1 MPCRSFRLLFLIF
14 LAFLAPLANAA
25 AEGTTDCMGAAR
37 PGWTPP
43 ESWVWRQ
50 ICAGRKADLEIGF
63 PEPTASRGLS
73 AGFITALLFDPQLK
87 ALVPHS
93 GVHISGGEIE
103 GPLRLDNAAPGY
115 ELSLERM
122 HISGDVDL
130 HGLTTAGNV
139 SLANT
144 RVAGSLDLNGA
155 SFGGSLRLEGL
166 HVSGE
171 LHLLR
176 GSIGGSAEF
185 NDIDIGRNLDLER
198 LSVAHNLV
206 MRRARLPGVNLLGGS
221 VKADIHMEDSFI
233 SGWTWMEDLQVGSDL
248 FLERARLVRTDLK
261 GSNIGDNL
269 RMTGDHVAGPLNMQ
283 GIKVGQDLNMD
294 AGSYQEVNLR
304 DAEIGY
310 TLRFDGSQVTGP
322 LAAPAAHIGH
332 TLSLGKDARF
342 DEAVDLAYVR
352 VDGAVL
358 MKGSSFAKGV
368 TLDGATIGQG
378 LSITE
383 GTRIVGPLSMTFAK
397 VGSNVDLTGGSFD
410 SVDLTGTT
418 IGAEIR
424 LASRGYADIAWRPAA
439 KLVLRNVSA
448 QALQDLPDAWPTTL
462 DLEGFTYQRLG
473 GYNESDSNDVAS
485 RSSESFIAWL
495 AKQKQYSP
503 QPYRTLSDVLR
514 NAGFPDKAKEVLY
527 AGYLREWN
535 EATGIA
541 WFWQGLRWAI
551 IGFGLYPQRSALWIL
566 VLVPLGAF
574 VIGFEPQVR
583 LRAMRPIDRLIYS
596 LDALLPFVTL
606 RAEHGTFDFQAWP
619 KYYLYFHKVMGY
631 VLIAFLLSAVTSLG

>member
-1 MPCRSFRLLFLIF
+1 MPCRTFRLFLLISF
-14 LAFLAPLANAA
+14 AFLAPLANAA
-25 AEGTTDCMGAAR
+25 AQDCIGAAR

-50 ICAGRKADLEIGF
+50 ICAGQKADLEKGF
-63 PEPTASRGLS
+63 PEPDASRALS
-73 AGFITALLFDPQLK
+73 AGFITALLFDPQVK
-87 ALVPHS
+87 ALVPHT
-93 GVHISGGEIE
+93 GVHISGGEIA
-103 GPLRLDNAAPGY
+103 GPLELDNAAPGY

-122 HISGDVDL
+122 RISGDVDL
-130 HGLTTAGNV
+130 HGLTTAENL
-139 SLANT
+139 SFANT
-144 RVAGSLDLNGA
+144 RIAGSLDLNGA
-155 SFGGSLRLEGL
+155 SFGGNLRLEGL
-166 HVSGE
+166 YVSSE

-176 GSIGGSAEF
+176 GSIGGTAEF

-206 MRRARLPGVNLLGGS
+206 MRRARLPGVNLLGAS
-221 VKADIHMEDSFI
+221 VKADIHMEDSFV
-233 SGWTWMEDLQVGSDL
+233 SGWTWMENLQVGSDL

-283 GIKVGQDLNMD
+283 GIKVGQDLDMD

-310 TLRFDGSQVTGP
+310 TLRFDGSQVSGP

-332 TLSLGKDARF
+332 TLSFDKNARF
-342 DEAVDLAYVR
+342 DEAVDLAYVK

-358 MKGSSFAKGV
+358 MKGSTFAKGV
-368 TLDGATIGQG
+368 TLNGATIGQG

-383 GTRIVGPLSMTFAK
+383 GTRIVGPLDMTFAK
-397 VGSNVDLTGGSFD
+397 IGSNLDLTGGSFD

-424 LASRGYADIAWRPAA
+424 LASKGYATIAWRPAA
-439 KLVLRNVSA
+439 RLVLRNVSA
-448 QALQDLPDAWPTTL
+448 QALQDLPDAWPTAL

-473 GYNESDSNDVAS
+473 GYHEGDGNDVAA
-485 RSSESFIAWL
+485 RPAQTFIDWL

-514 NAGFPDKAKEVLY
+514 SAGFPDKAKEVLN
-527 AGYLREWN
+527 AGYLREWG
-535 EATGIA
+535 EATGID

-551 IGFGLYPQRSALWIL
+551 IGFGLYPERSALWIL

-574 VIGFEPQVR
+574 IIGFEPQVR
-583 LRAMRPIDRLIYS
+583 LRAMRPVDRLIYS

-606 RAEHGTFDFQAWP
+606 RAEHNSFDFQAWP

>member
-14 LAFLAPLANAA
+14 LAFLAPVANARA
-25 AEGTTDCMGAAR
+25 QGTADCIGAVR
-37 PGWTPP
+37 PGWMPA

-50 ICAGRKADLEIGF
+50 ICAGEKADLEKGF
-63 PEPTASRGLS
+63 PEQGASRALS
-73 AGFITALLFDPQLK
+73 PGFITALLFDPQLK
-87 ALVPHS
+87 VLVPHT

-103 GPLRLDNAAPGY
+103 GPLALDNASPGY

-122 HISGDVDL
+122 RIAGDVDL
-130 HGLTTAGNV
+130 HGLTAPENV
-139 SLANT
+139 SFAST
-144 RVAGSLDLNGA
+144 RIRGSLDLNGA
-155 SFGGSLRLEGL
+155 SFGGTLRLEGL

-171 LHLLR
+171 LHLVR
-176 GSIGGSAEF
+176 GSIGGTAEF
-185 NDIDIGRNLDLER
+185 NDIDIGKNLDLER
-198 LSVAHNLV
+198 LSVAHNLW
-206 MRRARLPGVNLLGGS
+206 MRRARLPGVNLLGAS
-221 VKADIHMEDSFI
+221 VKADIHMEDSFVD
-233 SGWTWMEDLQVGSDL
+233 GWTWMENLQVGSDL
-248 FLERARLVRTDLK
+248 FLERARLARTDLK
-261 GSNIGDNL
+261 GANIGDNL

-283 GIKVGQDLNMD
+283 GIKVGQDLDMD

-304 DAEIGY
+304 DAEVGY
-310 TLRFDGSQVTGP
+310 TLRLDGSQVSGP

-332 TLSLGKDARF
+332 ALALGKNARF

-358 MKGSSFAKGV
+358 MNGSTFAKGV
-368 TLDGATIGQG
+368 NLDGATIGQG
-378 LSITE
+378 LSITQ
-383 GTRIVGPLSMTFAK
+383 GTRIMGLLSMTFAK

-424 LASRGYADIAWRPAA
+424 LAARDTVIAWRPAA

-473 GYNESDSNDVAS
+473 GYSESESNDVAS
-485 RSSESFIAWL
+485 RSPESFIAWL
-495 AKQKQYSP
+495 AKQPQYSP

-514 NAGFPDKAKEVLY
+514 GAGFPDKAKEVLY
-527 AGYLREWN
+527 AGYLREWG

-574 VIGFEPQVR
+574 IIGFEPQVR

-606 RAEHGTFDFQAWP
+606 RAEHNTFDFQAWP
-619 KYYLYFHKVMGY
+619 KYYLYFHKIMGY